1 MPEDSAQDFCDG
13 ELMAFVDQFSAGGLG
28 IMVALLPIAVFMG
41 GVVLMHLSKDIAID
55 REEKMASSRTVYFM
69 LINVLQ
75 WV

>member
-55 REEKMASSRTVYFM
+55 RAEKVASSRTVYFM
-69 LINVLQ
+69 LINVFQ

>member
-28 IMVALLPIAVFMG
+28 ILVALVPIAVFMG

-55 REEKMASSRTVYFM
+55 RAEKMASSRMVYFM
-69 LINVLQ
+69 LINVVQ